1 MNGVTPPYTF
11 RTWRL
16 IKQGILILLYIIISS
31 YLCTKLQ
38 EINVQM
44 YTENAPMISNI
55 RVAAHLRLTASDGV
69 SLGEQFLT
77 PHRHYIV

>member
-1 MNGVTPPYTF
+1 
-11 RTWRL
+11 
-16 IKQGILILLYIIISS
+16 
-31 YLCTKLQ
+31 
-38 EINVQM
+38 M